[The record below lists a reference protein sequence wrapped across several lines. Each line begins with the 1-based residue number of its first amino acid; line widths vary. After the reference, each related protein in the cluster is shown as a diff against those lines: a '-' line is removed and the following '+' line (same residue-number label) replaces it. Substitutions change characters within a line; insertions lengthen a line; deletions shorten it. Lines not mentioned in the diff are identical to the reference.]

1 MSKRIKLTKKIYL
14 KEVTIK
20 DVNYILKLRTN
31 KNLSKYLNPTS
42 NNKKD
47 QIAWL
52 KKYFLRRKV
61 GKEFYYIFQLSNK
74 KKLGIGRIIHLKKN
88 LFHFGGW
95 ILEKNAKPGIALE
108 CCLSI
113 YEYAFNYL
121 KYKKCLNWINIE
133 NRKVINYHKILGS
146 VFFKKT
152 KNEIFLEFSK
162 KSYQKLKMKF
172 NYFYLENNKE
182 IFQ

>member
-1 MSKRIKLTKKIYL
+1 MSIYKLEMSKRIKITKKIYL

-42 NNKKD
+42 NNKND

-52 KKYFLRRKV
+52 KKYFQRRKA

-74 KKLGIGRIIHLKKN
+74 KNLGIGRIIHLKKN

-95 ILEKNAKPGIALE
+95 ILEKNAEPGIALE

-133 NRKVINYHKILGS
+133 NTKVINYHKILGS
-146 VFFKKT
+146 TFYKKT
-152 KNEIFLEFSK
+152 KKEIFLEFTK
-162 KSYQKLKMKF
+162 NSYKELKMKF
-172 NYFYLENNKE
+172 NYYYL
-182 IFQ
+182 